1 MEYKTYKTV
10 DEQIQHLKDNKKI
23 IVDDEDRH
31 YLEERNYI
39 SLINPYKVFFASGRN
54 NEGRLIY
61 KNQSNFKELLNII
74 KIDEDYSKRI
84 YGLIGSFEKKFK
96 NIIIS
101 EICSKYVNINDSYCL
116 KYIDELYKFL
126 LGTIEFPMFCEN
138 YRYVYVKQSGKIIR
152 IEDTYSIGRK
162 RDVMLHVYKIA
173 TNKNLDGTPLDDSD
187 ICKNKIIAHYIKK
200 YQYVPLWIIPNAL
213 TLGEL
218 QTIFSMLD
226 LECQKN
232 ITSKMENID
241 YKQATSEQII
251 SFSGHLE
258 LIRKMRN
265 VVNHYEPILPFLS
278 NEMNTK
284 KIEDSKIYTTLEL
297 LHKTFSEFMLDN
309 KEIIINKNP
318 INSKAIR
325 ILNMMYS
332 DIGQ

>member
-1 MEYKTYKTV
+1 
-10 DEQIQHLKDNKKI
+10 
-23 IVDDEDRH
+23 
-31 YLEERNYI
+31 
-39 SLINPYKVFFASGRN
+39 
-54 NEGRLIY
+54 
-61 KNQSNFKELLNII
+61 
-74 KIDEDYSKRI
+74 
-84 YGLIGSFEKKFK
+84 
-96 NIIIS
+96 
-101 EICSKYVNINDSYCL
+101 
-116 KYIDELYKFL
+116 
-126 LGTIEFPMFCEN
+126 
-138 YRYVYVKQSGKIIR
+138 
-152 IEDTYSIGRK
+152 
-162 RDVMLHVYKIA
+162 
-173 TNKNLDGTPLDDSD
+173 
-187 ICKNKIIAHYIKK
+187 
-200 YQYVPLWIIPNAL
+200 
-213 TLGEL
+213 
-218 QTIFSMLD
+218 MLD